1 MKEDIAKSI
10 MEKNRLGY
18 DQTADHFSSTRK
30 FPWHDFEFFNEYVK
44 NGDNVLDAGCGN
56 GRLFEFF
63 KEKGINYSGLDS
75 SNSLI
80 QIASKSYPTANFQTG
95 DITTLPFSD
104 NKFNTIFCIATLH
117 HIPSKKLRLQTIN
130 EFYRVLKPGGYLIM
144 TNWNLLN
151 TKWWPTIAKFS
162 LDKIIGN
169 NNLDWKDVSKPW
181 KNSQGQVQAERFLH
195 AFTKNE
201 ISGLLKKNNLKTIK
215 QFYTKKDITSNM
227 LSGFNLI
234 TIAKKS

>member
-1 MKEDIAKSI
+1 MKTGLAKSI
-10 MEKNRLGY
+10 MKKNRQGY
-18 DQTADHFSSTRK
+18 NQTAEHFSSTRK
-30 FPWHDFEFFNEYVK
+30 FPWHDFEFFNEYIK
-44 NGDNVLDAGCGN
+44 DGDDILDAGCGN

-63 KEKGINYSGLDS
+63 KDKKINYSGLDS

-80 QIASKSYPTANFQTG
+80 QIATKTYPTANFQTG

-117 HIPSKKLRLQTIN
+117 HIPSKKLRRQAIS
-130 EFYRVLKPGGYLIM
+130 EFYRVLTPGGYLVM

-151 TKWWPTIAKFS
+151 TKWWPTLTSFS
-162 LDKIIGN
+162 FNKIIGKN
-169 NNLDWKDVSKPW
+169 SLDWKDIIKPW
-181 KNSQGQVQAERFLH
+181 KNSQGKIQAERFLH
-195 AFTKNE
+195 AFTKCE
-201 ISGLLKKNNLKTIK
+201 MKKLLVDNDFKPEK
-215 QFYTKKDITSNM
+215 QFYTKKDVTSNI